1 MRARLREREEARRA
15 AQEQRRRERERESRE
30 EETAGH
36 FSREFS
42 AKKFG
47 TPPCHMRHYSDFS
60 LTCFRCGG
68 ACLTLPP
75 PPPPAIEALLSSTAD
90 QPQDGLSAL
99 FDKMASECQALQKFV
114 SDSSL
119 FLASYDLRN
128 SQQVRPPSPPSL
140 PPSPPL
146 PPSLPPSLSPASN
159 NCLLLCFYSN
169 LVSYFRWCVGG
180 RMSCSPSLALPS
192 SLEERRP
199 HSHRHRHRQPPLAVT
214 V

>member
-1 MRARLREREEARRA
+1 MSGGGGVRARLREREEARRA

-47 TPPCHMRHYSDFS
+47 TPPCHHSDFS

-75 PPPPAIEALLSSTAD
+75 PPPPPAIEALLSSTAE

-128 SQQVRPPSPPSL
+128 SQQVH
-140 PPSPPL
+140 

-169 LVSYFRWCVGG
+169 LVSYFRRCVGG
-180 RMSCSPSLALPS
+180 RTSCSPSLALPS
-192 SLEERRP
+192 SLEERKP
-199 HSHRHRHRQPPLAVT
+199 HSHCHRHRQPPLAVT